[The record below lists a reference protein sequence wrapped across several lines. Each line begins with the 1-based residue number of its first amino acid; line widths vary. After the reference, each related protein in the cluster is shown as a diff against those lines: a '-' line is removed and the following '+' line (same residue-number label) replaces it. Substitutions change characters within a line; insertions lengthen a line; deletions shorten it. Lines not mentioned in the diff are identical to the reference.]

1 MRMLTLAKIKYPVD
15 NQSPGA
21 RLESKAAAAP
31 RTRTTSDATDVR
43 PPGSLAPVGPY
54 GAGALAGAP
63 AGFGSR
69 SHDNLPRTTSPPELA
84 TEPRPLIIANDTGS
98 ISQHSRGSA
107 SQDSGPPGARA
118 NGIPPL
124 RPRREGDEEFR
135 RGMSPPEVL
144 NNGTPNT
151 STTSPTN
158 ESRVVTPNDEMIHR
172 SGSPPP
178 PGHVASH
185 TVHPNLR
192 NTRSPPPELRVG
204 ENGRPALPPD
214 AFYFGGKSPQGN
226 SRPGSMLGRPG
237 SLLGRPGSIV
247 GNRPGSIAGTADLM
261 REIKA
266 RETEADNAKR
276 REAALRV
283 ILNKAIQ
290 QGYVVNDTE
299 ADHDLLE
306 PIPSDNEQLHRIASA
321 LVQLK
326 QDKANLQNEVATQMR
341 QASDKL
347 QEHERMQ
354 KSAMQEAAFYRA
366 KLTALE
372 NGNGAEVHRL
382 EVDRIAELEKQLET
396 TGTDYEGTER
406 EMERLKAELSR
417 HQELSTTA
425 TANEED
431 TVKRA
436 DAAEEELARLRE
448 EHEGLRNQF
457 SGHERTIRDHSERF
471 ITLSSTQQQREAERD
486 QYKEQ
491 LDDALSKH
499 SEYILLIEEA
509 RTSIAAAGARSTEL
523 EGLHNTARGQVAT
536 LEQQLLQARQE
547 LDAKSREAETAT
559 ARLAEVETAHNTT
572 RDEANGLRSMTNGR
586 LGELLDMHRA
596 RGEDGTRSL
605 KGHQDQLRALE
616 EEKSS
621 LLKLLRDAGER
632 VDATEAAAVSHRE
645 KARSIESDHQALRA
659 DMRVHRTK
667 LVHAQRDLS
676 KYRDLFT
683 AKDAELRDR
692 DLAVTELQTRVGLL
706 RKVLGENGINVTDS
720 QLENAEMP
728 NASALESKLRDK
740 SRAHDNTQRENEQL
754 AKRCDEAEAKVESL
768 SRLVERMKDARS
780 PSAASMRSPS
790 PAGPAGGAGTQT
802 RAVDAERK
810 LVEVEEAHQKRLTAL
825 QSDYEIAVRYV
836 KSTEKMLKRMKD
848 ELHKQKATN
857 TTLLTELDGL
867 RGRPGSV
874 DPHHT
879 GMRSLSGRNTPSDG
893 DVQRKI
899 SALQHQYTT
908 LQAELQASQDTLAA
922 RNREFDLL
930 RSRSDEADRENEL
943 LREDLAQA
951 QHRIGTLLEM
961 NQSGINL
968 ASDDEDE
975 RLPLNMRR
983 GSSASSDGGTS
994 MAFDKFTKELKQWER
1009 ARSPDAEAAAMNV
1022 QRAPGHGINGAAPA
1036 GNNNPF
1042 TNGSAHHPASTLPNI
1057 VSVGDA
1063 THERNSSTY
1072 SGDWTQ

>member
-1 MRMLTLAKIKYPVD
+1 M
-15 NQSPGA
+15 
-21 RLESKAAAAP
+21 
-31 RTRTTSDATDVR
+31 DAT
-43 PPGSLAPVGPY
+43 GPY
-54 GAGALAGAP
+54 GGVMPGGSQAAY
-63 AGFGSR
+63 GSR
-69 SHDNLPRTTSPPELA
+69 SHDNLPRTISSPEPVS
-84 TEPRPLIIANDTGS
+84 EPRPLIIANDPGANMMT
-98 ISQHSRGSA
+98 HTRGSA
-107 SQDSGPPGARA
+107 SQDSGPPGMRA
-118 NGIPPL
+118 NGVPPQ
-124 RPRREGDEEFR
+124 RPRREGDEEYR
-135 RGMSPPEVL
+135 RGISPPEIA
-144 NNGTPNT
+144 NGGTPNT

-158 ESRVVTPNDEMIHR
+158 ESRVVTPNDDVIHR

-192 NTRSPPPELRVG
+192 NTRSPPPELRIG

-214 AFYFGGKSPQGN
+214 AFYFGGKAPSGN

-276 REAALRV
+276 REQALRV
-283 ILNKAIQ
+283 ILSKAVQ
-290 QGYVVNDTE
+290 QGFVVDDDLEEDLGPTE
-299 ADHDLLE
+299 LT
-306 PIPSDNEQLHRIASA
+306 SDPQQVQRVVAA

-326 QDKANLQNEVATQMR
+326 QDKANLQTEVATQMR

-354 KSAMQEAAFYRA
+354 RSAIQEAAYYRA
-366 KLTALE
+366 KLSALE
-372 NGNGAEVHRL
+372 NGNGAKVHRL
-382 EVDRIAELEKQLET
+382 EQERIADLEKQLEA
-396 TGTDYEGTER
+396 TGTEYEGTER
-406 EMERLKAELSR
+406 ELARLRSEIAK
-417 HQELSTTA
+417 HQELSSTA
-425 TANEED
+425 IENEAE
-431 TVKRA
+431 TLKRA
-436 DAAEEELARLRE
+436 DAAEEELSRLHE
-448 EHEGLRNQF
+448 ELEALRNQS
-457 SGHERTIRDHSERF
+457 SGHERTIRDHTERF
-471 ITLSSTQQQREAERD
+471 ITLSSTHQQREAERD

-491 LDDALSKH
+491 LDEALAKH
-499 SEYILLIEEA
+499 NEYLLLIEEA
-509 RTSIAAAGARSTEL
+509 RSSIAAAGARSAEL
-523 EGLHNTARGQVAT
+523 ETLHDNAKLQITQ
-536 LEQQLLQARQE
+536 LEQELMEVRRE
-547 LDAKSREAETAT
+547 LDIKTHEAEAAN

-572 RDEANGLRSMTNGR
+572 REEANGLRSMTNGR
-586 LGELLDMHRA
+586 LGELLEMHRS
-596 RGEDGTRSL
+596 RGEDDTRSF

-632 VDATEAAAVSHRE
+632 VEATEAAAVSHRE
-645 KARSIESDHQALRA
+645 KARSIEADHQALRS
-659 DMRVHRTK
+659 DMRIHRTK
-667 LVHAQRDLS
+667 LVRAQNELT

-683 AKDAELRDR
+683 AKDSELRER
-692 DLAVTELQTRVGLL
+692 DQAVTELQTRVGLL
-706 RKVLGENGINVTDS
+706 RKVLSENGINVTDS

-728 NASALESKLRDK
+728 SASDLESKLRDK

-780 PSAASMRSPS
+780 PSASSMRSPS
-790 PAGPAGGAGTQT
+790 PGGSNSTDVQG
-802 RAVDAERK
+802 RAVEAERK
-810 LVEVEEAHQKRLTAL
+810 LAEVEEAHQKRLGAL

-893 DVQRKI
+893 DVSRRIQ
-899 SALQHQYTT
+899 ALQNQYTS

-930 RSRSDEADRENEL
+930 RTRSDEADRENEL

-951 QHRIGTLLEM
+951 QHRIATLLEM

-968 ASDDEDE
+968 GSDDEDE
-975 RLPLNMRR
+975 RAPLALRR
-983 GSSASSDGGTS
+983 GSSVSSDGGAS

-1009 ARSPDAEAAAMNV
+1009 ARSPDATDGLGESRSA
-1022 QRAPGHGINGAAPA
+1022 QLGPNGSAAPVSA
-1036 GNNNPF
+1036 VSGSNNPF
-1042 TNGSAHHPASTLPNI
+1042 ANGDHSRSPASTLPNS
-1057 VSVGDA
+1057 VSVGAGAEEQKWDG
-1063 THERNSSTY
+1063 Y